1 MDTTE
6 KEIIRIKGMI
16 EAAIIFSQ
24 DLSTN
29 INVSYYV
36 HYRKIF
42 NDYSISIEHDYAFD
56 NFKGITLSD
65 SKEFTCKQF
74 GKDLLFEIS
83 NYLDNELSNVVFDED
98 YDSKKERLEIE
109 GEMQSEA
116 SRGN

>member
-16 EAAIIFSQ
+16 EAAIIFSK

-98 YDSKKERLEIE
+98 YDSLTKRL
-109 GEMQSEA
+109 
-116 SRGN
+116 